1 MFGKKSKEQDK
12 AKELEE
18 KIEDL
23 QRERDKLKE
32 EVADLKLEKKTG
44 EEDLKHMVKIKEE
57 KDEVRFQQKMLEIER
72 KQQAAIADVKDKY
85 RDKMETQLSQETNNI
100 KEMYA
105 QILERLPNYNVT
117 VKQNKW

>member
-23 QRERDKLKE
+23 QNERDKLKE

-117 VKQNKW
+117 VKQNK